1 MIPTLQYYK
10 YIYAVRLIDYGL
22 ANEAL
27 HYLEEVAA
35 HIVKR
40 PGTYIHIL
48 MHIYSQTLLKT
59 SCTEIYQLKL
69 YICRYLYFR

>member
-10 YIYAVRLIDYGL
+10 YLYAIRLIDYGF

-40 PGTYIHIL
+40 PGKYIDANISDDAPNII
-48 MHIYSQTLLKT
+48 MEP
-59 SCTEIYQLKL
+59 C
-69 YICRYLYFR
+69 

>member
-10 YIYAVRLIDYGL
+10 YLYAIRLIDYGF

-40 PGTYIHIL
+40 PG
-48 MHIYSQTLLKT
+48 K
-59 SCTEIYQLKL
+59 
-69 YICRYLYFR
+69 

>member
-10 YIYAVRLIDYGL
+10 YLYAVKLIDYGL

-40 PGTYIHIL
+40 PGKYFDFIE
-48 MHIYSQTLLKT
+48 SQK
-59 SCTEIYQLKL
+59 
-69 YICRYLYFR
+69 

>member
-48 MHIYSQTLLKT
+48 MHIYSQTLLKNLMYRNLPIQIVHL
-59 SCTEIYQLKL
+59 SLFI
-69 YICRYLYFR
+69 F